1 MALGQDKSLIHTKG
15 GGKFYI
21 NDDLEET
28 TKPWDTTPVG
38 WEELGFI
45 DEEGTQIEDQTDYE
59 EKHDE
64 TGALVKQ
71 VEGYRT
77 VTLTVP
83 LLQTSAAEIGL
94 LDTARTARYQCA
106 YVAPVDDD
114 TKEQRWHF
122 PDCQILPNFTM
133 RFAAQ
138 TVRILEVQ
146 VKAFTPDGGGD
157 PYTVSDVTPT

>member
-1 MALGQDKSLIHTKG
+1 MPLGQSKSFIHTKG
-15 GGKFYI
+15 GGKFWI
-21 NDDLEET
+21 NDDITET

-71 VEGYRT
+71 VEGFRT
-77 VTLTVP
+77 VTITVP
-83 LLQTSAAEIGL
+83 LLQTGQSEIDL
-94 LDTARTARYQCA
+94 LNTARTGRYQCA
-106 YVAPVDDD
+106 YVAPVNDE
-114 TKEQRWHF
+114 TQEQRWHF
-122 PDCQILPNFTM
+122 PDCQILPNFSM
-133 RFAAQ
+133 RFAGQ

-146 VKAFTPDGGGD
+146 VKAFTPDGGGA
-157 PYTVSDVTPT
+157 PYTVADVTPT